1 MTSAGI
7 ELRRIAIPA
16 FGPSVLAAVG
26 QGAVLPV
33 VALRA
38 RELGAS
44 VGVAAFAVALVS
56 VGTLAMSLPAGSLVA
71 RVGERRALIAAAV
84 LDALAMAGAWFSAT
98 LWPLGAA
105 LVGMGVAAALFNLAR
120 QAYITDAVPIAMRA
134 RALSTLGG
142 VTRIGLF
149 LGPFAGA
156 AAIDRWGIRAAYAV
170 GLAAS
175 LAALAVLLA
184 TEDLAPHA
192 PASHPSSGSPAEA
205 AVQTADPSGSHAS
218 AAMGTPEPSLSMHLC
233 EKETGVRQGD
243 GEATSPQASGAAGDV
258 RGLVPVAQV
267 LRAHRH
273 TLLTLGTGVLVIAAA
288 RAARMS
294 IIPLW
299 AEHIGLS
306 AAATAL
312 VFGVAGSVDML
323 LFYPAGSVMDRFGRV
338 WIAVPSVVV
347 LGVGMILLPLTST
360 AASIGAVAVVMAVG
374 NGIGSGLV
382 MTLGADAAPPD
393 ARAQFLGGW
402 RLFADSGGV
411 AAPLA
416 ISAITVVAPLA
427 VASLAM
433 GAMCVAG
440 AGWLARWVPRRPP
453 AA

>member
-1 MTSAGI
+1 MTSARV
-7 ELRRIAIPA
+7 ELRRIAVPA

-84 LDALAMAGAWFSAT
+84 LDALAMAAAWFSAS

-156 AAIDRWGIRAAYAV
+156 VAIDRWGIRAAYAV

-175 LAALAVLLA
+175 LAALAALLA
-184 TEDLAPHA
+184 TEDLVPQAPSPRPRAESHGNA
-192 PASHPSSGSPAEA
+192 GLETPEASLALHVREEEKPARGVGGTATSPEA
-205 AVQTADPSGSHAS
+205 GR
-218 AAMGTPEPSLSMHLC
+218 AAMG
-233 EKETGVRQGD
+233 
-243 GEATSPQASGAAGDV
+243 V
-258 RGLVPVAQV
+258 RGRMPVAHV

-273 TLLTLGTGVLVIAAA
+273 TLFTLGTGVLVIAAA

-299 AEHIGLS
+299 ADHIGLS
-306 AAATAL
+306 AAAPAL

-347 LGVGMILLPLTST
+347 LGMGMLLLPLTST
-360 AASIGAVAVVMAVG
+360 AAAIGAVAVVMAIG

-416 ISAITVVAPLA
+416 ISAITTVAPLA
-427 VASLAM
+427 VASLVM
-433 GAMCVAG
+433 GTMCVAG